1 MNKLDS
7 TSLANIDS
15 LKKAYDELI
24 RAKHGPDE
32 VKLIEARKI
41 DFFRRYMLETLTIEG
56 STLTLA
62 AISDYLERN
71 EGELSQ
77 KDGNDPVERENYLEL
92 IGLKDVLEYIDKLG
106 FHTDNDLETK
116 LTLEV
121 FSISVSTGYANFC
134 RIL

>member
-1 MNKLDS
+1 MNKLDN

-24 RAKHGPDE
+24 REKHGPDD
-32 VKLIEARKI
+32 VKLIAARKI
-41 DFFRRYMLETLTIEG
+41 AFFRRYMLETLTIEG

-62 AISDYLERN
+62 AISDYLERD
-71 EGELSQ
+71 EEELSQ
-77 KDGNDPVERENYLEL
+77 KDDNDPVERENYLEL
-92 IGLKDVLEYIDKLG
+92 MGLKDVLEYIDELG
-106 FHTDNDLETK
+106 FRTDNDLETK

-134 RIL
+134 PTL